1 MPGWVNVDS
10 VPDCN
15 PDMVVD
21 LEQFPWPW
29 PDNSVEEI
37 LLSHVLEHLGE
48 QRDVYLGIIKEL
60 YRVCCHG
67 AKIQIMVPHP
77 RHDHFLWDPTHVRPI
92 LVEGLQMFDQAL
104 NRQWIAN
111 KWANTP
117 LGVYLGVDFRI
128 AKYQYVLDPLFQERY
143 QNKELD
149 AQKLQELMRTHNNV
163 CQQIN
168 IEWVAYK
175 ESSDAVAP
183 QPSWPTMPQLP
194 VAWGEVF
201 DKLTILQIKAEKLQD
216 AAKLANVNKE
226 RQEIDKVVGDLASL
240 NQHIGQQLPGVPII
254 LLGHSMGSYIAQ
266 AYLLHHSASLHGAIL
281 SGSNF
286 QPVALYRAARL
297 IARAERL
304 RQGLRGRS
312 ALIEYLSFGSFNKAF
327 KPNRTAFDWLSRD
340 PDEVDRY
347 RHDPLCGFRC
357 TNQLWID
364 LLGGLQQISKASNL
378 AQIDPGLPIL
388 VIGGECDPVSE
399 GKRLKRLAHA
409 LREAGCQN
417 LQLNIYP
424 QARHELFN
432 ETNRD
437 EVTADVLT
445 WLDQALTSR
454 RPTRCE

>member
-1 MPGWVNVDS
+1 MNHTTFWLTANDHSRLYVNQWL
-10 VPDCN
+10 PDT
-15 PDMVVD
+15 PPKA
-21 LEQFPWPW
+21 L
-29 PDNSVEEI
+29 
-37 LLSHVLEHLGE
+37 
-48 QRDVYLGIIKEL
+48 
-60 YRVCCHG
+60 
-67 AKIQIMVPHP
+67 IMVSHGMAEHGG
-77 RHDHFLWDPTHVRPI
+77 RYARLAH
-92 LVEGLQMFDQAL
+92 AL
-104 NRQWIAN
+104 CGAGY
-111 KWANTP
+111 
-117 LGVYLGVDFRI
+117 GVYALDQRGHGRTADEGTLG
-128 AKYQYVLDPLFQERY
+128 LFAERDGW
-143 QNKELD
+143 N
-149 AQKLQELMRTHNNV
+149 
-163 CQQIN
+163 
-168 IEWVAYK
+168 
-175 ESSDAVAP
+175 
-183 QPSWPTMPQLP
+183 
-194 VAWGEVF
+194 
-201 DKLTILQIKAEKLQD
+201 
-216 AAKLANVNKE
+216 
-226 RQEIDKVVGDLASL
+226 KVVGDLASL

>member
-1 MPGWVNVDS
+1 MNHCTFWLTANDHSRLYVNQWL
-10 VPDCN
+10 PDT
-15 PDMVVD
+15 PPKA
-21 LEQFPWPW
+21 L
-29 PDNSVEEI
+29 
-37 LLSHVLEHLGE
+37 
-48 QRDVYLGIIKEL
+48 
-60 YRVCCHG
+60 
-67 AKIQIMVPHP
+67 IMVSHGMAEHGG
-77 RHDHFLWDPTHVRPI
+77 RYARLAEALCGAGYGVFALDQRGHGRTAD
-92 LVEGLQMFDQAL
+92 EG
-104 NRQWIAN
+104 
-111 KWANTP
+111 T
-117 LGVYLGVDFRI
+117 LG
-128 AKYQYVLDPLFQERY
+128 LFAERDGW
-143 QNKELD
+143 N
-149 AQKLQELMRTHNNV
+149 
-163 CQQIN
+163 
-168 IEWVAYK
+168 
-175 ESSDAVAP
+175 
-183 QPSWPTMPQLP
+183 
-194 VAWGEVF
+194 
-201 DKLTILQIKAEKLQD
+201 
-216 AAKLANVNKE
+216 
-226 RQEIDKVVGDLASL
+226 KVVGDLASL

-312 ALIEYLSFGSFNKAF
+312 ALIEFLSFGSFNKAF